1 MKPQKF
7 NNTKIFHELFL
18 TWKFPDLQYVCVCVL
33 VLRACV
39 CMTRH
44 NYTDEEEG
52 MKKDDADRPYTNKP
66 HKTKQ

>member
-1 MKPQKF
+1 M
-7 NNTKIFHELFL
+7 
-18 TWKFPDLQYVCVCVL
+18 CVCVL

-44 NYTDEEEG
+44 NYIDEEEG